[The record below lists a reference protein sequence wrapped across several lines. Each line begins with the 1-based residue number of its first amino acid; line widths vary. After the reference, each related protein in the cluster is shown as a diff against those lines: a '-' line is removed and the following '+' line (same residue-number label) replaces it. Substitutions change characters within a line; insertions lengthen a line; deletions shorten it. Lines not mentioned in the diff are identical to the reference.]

1 MSWAEI
7 SFSNSQEHED
17 QLDMLYDIFYPDE
30 SPVTRRSRPWKPH
43 ISIAYDNPESTF
55 LNLKD
60 IISDLIQ
67 IPTLLQSRQRR
78 VTGISL
84 WSTAGK
90 LTDWKCLERVVF

>member
-7 SFSNSQEHED
+7 SLSNSQEHED
-17 QLDMLYDIFYPDE
+17 QLDMLYDIFFPDQI
-30 SPVTRRSRPWKPH
+30 PVTRRPRPWKPH

-84 WSTAGK
+84 WSTVGK